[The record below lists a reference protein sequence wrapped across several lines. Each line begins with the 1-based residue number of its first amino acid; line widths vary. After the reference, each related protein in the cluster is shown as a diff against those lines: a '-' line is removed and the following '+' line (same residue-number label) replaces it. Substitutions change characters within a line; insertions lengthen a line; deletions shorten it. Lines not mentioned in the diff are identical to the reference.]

1 MRYWFEDAGGG
12 QGVVL
17 PQAAP
22 ERACSRRT
30 LDRDQRLLPYE
41 SQGSLRRRPTCFVVL
56 CITILLFAGCTLIT
70 PKEELPLRSVTAQ
83 ELTTLL
89 RHREAAIESLKGLF
103 SARVRGGLIPIASR
117 VEGAVYYRRP
127 DALRLRGFTPL
138 GSELFDFVQAD
149 GRYKL
154 RLPFEGKTYA
164 GHRSDMKDGGKL
176 ARFSQL
182 TVWAVGGV
190 LGTHSIA
197 TNETVTVVDEGGRYR
212 LDVYAP
218 ETGGTNTSRLLTRRL
233 WLDRRLLVVQEEWL
247 GPSGD
252 VEAMIQYDD
261 FRPLDEPERIPVRTI
276 HDSDVRLFRPFKI
289 SLHDGRGQGSVH
301 VIFHEIHHNQVIR
314 AEDLGQ
320 VS

>member
-1 MRYWFEDAGGG
+1 MWYWFEETGGG
-12 QGVVL
+12 QGAVL
-17 PQAAP
+17 PQATS
-22 ERACSRRT
+22 EGACSSRT

-41 SQGSLRRRPTCFVVL
+41 PKGSLSRRLTCLVGL
-56 CITILLFAGCTLIT
+56 GITILLFAGCALIT
-70 PKEELPLRSVTAQ
+70 PKEELPLRSITAQ

-149 GRYKL
+149 DRYKL

-190 LGTHSIA
+190 LGTNSIA
-197 TNETVTVVDEGGRYR
+197 TDEMVTVVEERGRYR

-218 ETGGTNTSRLLTRRL
+218 AIGGTNPSRLPTRRL

-247 GPSGD
+247 GSSGD
-252 VEAMIQYDD
+252 VEAMIQYED
-261 FRPLDEPERIPVRTI
+261 FRPLDESERIPVRAVD
-276 HDSDVRLFRPFKI
+276 DSDVRLFRPFKI
-289 SLHDGRGQGSVH
+289 SLHDGRGPGSVH